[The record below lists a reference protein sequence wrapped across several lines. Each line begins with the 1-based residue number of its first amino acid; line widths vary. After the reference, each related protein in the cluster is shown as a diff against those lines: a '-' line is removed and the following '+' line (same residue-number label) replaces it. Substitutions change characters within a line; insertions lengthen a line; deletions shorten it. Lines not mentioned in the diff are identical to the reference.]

1 MPLSAGR
8 DNAGVRTR
16 HALACFALAICISW
30 NAGNL
35 GPVAAELAR
44 EFDVGLSTIGL
55 ASGTF
60 FFAGVV
66 AASLAGAELA
76 RRIPVRTG
84 LIASCSLAFA
94 GNAICALSPSFA
106 VLSAGRVVTGVALGL
121 VLLFAGAYARAAGG
135 LRLLGLYGA
144 GVTLGVAAAL
154 GVGGL
159 LEEVN
164 ADWWVPFVLA
174 AGIALIPLPLIPR
187 EVPGAPAHDEP
198 RQGVL
203 REAAVIPAFWRLQ
216 LLATSALGV
225 PMVIGAWLVVYLVG
239 EGGLA
244 AGVAGAVS
252 FAMFGLSAA
261 SRYAGGLLS
270 AREAPPGAVAVA
282 GCLAGG
288 AGIAALALIDGLGGA
303 LLATLLIGAGLSLPS
318 ALVYDEGELVLPDRP
333 LGGLGLI
340 LVGSSFFPIVVI
352 PLVGAALGEGD
363 GEAALLALAA
373 FVLIAGV
380 ANLKPAQPA
389 N

>member
-1 MPLSAGR
+1 MPSRPAR
-8 DNAGVRTR
+8 FNVGVRTR
-16 HALACFALAICISW
+16 HALACFALAVCISW
-30 NAGNL
+30 NAGNV

-94 GNAICALSPSFA
+94 GNVICALSPSFA
-106 VLSAGRVVTGVALGL
+106 VLSIGRVLAGVAVGL

-159 LEEVN
+159 LEELD
-164 ADWWVPFVLA
+164 ATWWVPFAAA
-174 AGIALIPLPLIPR
+174 AGIALVPLPLIPR

-203 REAAVIPAFWRLQ
+203 REAVGIPAFWRLQ
-216 LLATSALGV
+216 LLATSALGI

-239 EGGLA
+239 EDDLA

-270 AREAPPGAVAVA
+270 ARDAPAGAVAAA
-282 GCLAGG
+282 GCIAGA

-303 LLATLLIGAGLSLPS
+303 LLAALLIGLGLSLPS
-318 ALVYDEGELVLPDRP
+318 ALVYDEGERVLPDRP

-340 LVGSSFFPIVVI
+340 LVGASSFPIVAI
-352 PLVGAALGEGD
+352 PLVGVALGEGD
-363 GEAALLALAA
+363 GEAALLAMAG
-373 FVLIAGV
+373 FVLLAGV

>member
-1 MPLSAGR
+1 
-8 DNAGVRTR
+8 VKTR
-16 HALACFALAICISW
+16 HALACFALAVCITW
-30 NAGNL
+30 NAGNV
-35 GPVAAELAR
+35 GPVAATLAV

-76 RRIPVRTG
+76 RRIPVRSG
-84 LIASCSLAFA
+84 LVASCALAFA
-94 GNAICALSPSFA
+94 GNVACALSPSFA
-106 VLSAGRVVTGVALGL
+106 LLSAGRVLTGVAVGL

-154 GVGGL
+154 GAGGL
-159 LEEVN
+159 LEEL
-164 ADWWVPFVLA
+164 DTEWWVPFALA
-174 AGIALIPLPLIPR
+174 AGVALIPLPLIPR
-187 EVPGAPAHDEP
+187 DVPGAPAHGEP

-203 REAAVIPAFWRLQ
+203 REAAVVPAFWRLQ

-225 PMVIGAWLVVYLVG
+225 PMVIGAWLGVYLVG
-239 EGGLA
+239 EDDLA

-261 SRYAGGLLS
+261 SRYAGGSLS
-270 AREAPPGAVAVA
+270 ARNVSPGAVAAA
-282 GCLAGG
+282 GCLAGA
-288 AGIAALALIDGLGGA
+288 AGITALALIGGLGGA
-303 LLATLLIGAGLSLPS
+303 LLAALLIGVGLSLPS
-318 ALVYDEGELVLPDRP
+318 ALVYDEGERVLADRP

-340 LVGSSFFPIVVI
+340 LVGANLFPIVVI
-352 PLVGAALGEGD
+352 PLVGGALGEGE

-373 FVLIAGV
+373 FVLLAGV